1 MNAELCSPMEAEYT
15 PAWQSIMDGAIRNLI
30 KESERQVENH
40 CKLLDQALL
49 NGLCGVGIDKARVV
63 KLVSISASNR
73 TNVVR
78 ASFAS
83 MRETATENVSTS

>member
-1 MNAELCSPMEAEYT
+1 MNAELAAPMETEYT

-49 NGLCGVGIDKARVV
+49 NGFCGVGVDKARIANM
-63 KLVSISASNR
+63 VSISASNR